1 MADDDKHDDEWTGSF
16 KRPWM
21 NPPMKNSVG
30 ATRGAWKWTMA
41 VIAAAV
47 IVIIVVLALVSSDVL
62 PRAWGYALIP
72 IALVTA
78 FVARLLTVFKTGAE
92 DKGA

>member
-1 MADDDKHDDEWTGSF
+1 MADADKRDDGWTGSF
-16 KRPWM
+16 KRPWV
-21 NPPMKNSVG
+21 NPPMENSVG
-30 ATRGAWKWTMA
+30 ATRGAWKWAMV

-47 IVIIVVLALVSSDVL
+47 VVIIVVLALVASDVV
-62 PRAWGYALIP
+62 PRIWGYALIP

-92 DKGA
+92 DKGD